1 MQPQKANN
9 GGGTDAYPIEIQQS
23 AFNENKLTSRKS
35 AFEWVESLLEKHNQE
50 AQHSCVMFYGE
61 EELED

>member
-1 MQPQKANN
+1 MFSMQPQKANN

-35 AFEWVESLLEKHNQE
+35 AFEWVEALL
-50 AQHSCVMFYGE
+50 
-61 EELED
+61 